1 MYANDGTAA
10 GWNNLPLSHVTVVK
24 AVLAKPVFQFLAN
37 NMIPRTK
44 ICDIAVAAIQLNI
57 VEPTSVIITAKVQ
70 CCEKFLKLYHN
81 SPIYS
86 YIYGPCF
93 VGSYSDVQVSMK

>member
-1 MYANDGTAA
+1 MYANDGTVA

-37 NMIPRTK
+37 NMLPRTK
-44 ICDIAVAAIQLNI
+44 VCDIAVAAIQLNI
-57 VEPTSVIITAKVQ
+57 IAPTSVIITAKVQ

-93 VGSYSDVQVSMK
+93 VGSYSDVRVSMK